1 MSRVVHPHRPL
12 WTQGWESVTTC
23 LRSRNSPSQ
32 KANDTPAIKSQPP
45 PLHST
50 QTLDNKR
57 DVNVPTLYLMR
68 SARNSLAKLAVT

>member
-23 LRSRNSPSQ
+23 LRSRQRKP
-32 KANDTPAIKSQPP
+32 KSKQYTHYQIPTP

-68 SARNSLAKLAVT
+68 SARNSVAKLAVT